1 MRKFNISKKALR
13 KISLGMV
20 AAFMAVNMTACA
32 TFDNFKNTFITGDG
46 PQTEDTIKIGVFEP
60 MSGKDKENGQLEVI
74 GIELAHEL
82 FPTALGK
89 KIELVYGDN
98 KSDMY
103 IAESIAKELVDK
115 DVALVLGSY
124 GSSNSLIAVK
134 TFEEAKVPAIAIT
147 NTNPL
152 VTSYNPF
159 YFRVCLL
166 ESFQGVALAKYAV
179 EEMGALT
186 TAIMTEANDDF
197 ATAIANTYYEQ
208 FITRTNNSNAL
219 LVSCDYK
226 ESDTDFKEPLKKIK
240 EAQPD
245 VVFLPADAEQ
255 SALILKQAKQMG
267 ITSVFLGT
275 DRWDTED
282 FAVQMKLSGMENV
295 SFSTIFDPDT
305 STTSMSESFLRAYQ
319 AKYGA
324 DSVPDSAVA
333 LGFDAYL
340 IAIDALNKAGTTDGE
355 KLRNSIAYTQSF
367 PGASGNITFDVNGD
381 PIKSVV
387 VKTVSG
393 GAVES
398 IYTMEPQVGQSGE

>member
-197 ATAIANTYYEQ
+197 ATAIANTYYDQ

-340 IAIDALNKAGTTDGE
+340 IAIDALNKAGTTEGE

>member
-147 NTNPL
+147 NTNQL

-197 ATAIANTYYEQ
+197 ATAIANTYYDQ

-340 IAIDALNKAGTTDGE
+340 IAIDALNKAGTTEGE

>member
-1 MRKFNISKKALR
+1 MKKFNISRKSLR
-13 KISLGMV
+13 KVSMVMV
-20 AAFMAVNMTACA
+20 AALMAINMTACT
-32 TFDNFKNTFITGDG
+32 TFDNFKNTFIA
-46 PQTEDTIKIGVFEP
+46 EDSAEKNATIKIGVFEP
-60 MSGKDKENGQLEVI
+60 MSGEDKDKGQLEVM

-98 KSDMY
+98 KSNMY
-103 IAESIAKELVDK
+103 VSESIAKELVDK
-115 DVALVLGSY
+115 NVSIVLGSY

-208 FITRTNNSNAL
+208 FIIRTANDSAL

-226 ESDTDFKEPLKKIK
+226 EGDTDFTEPLKKIK

-255 SALILKQAKQMG
+255 SALILKQAKKMG

-275 DRWDTED
+275 DRWDNEE
-282 FAVQMKLSGMENV
+282 FAVQMKLASVENV

-340 IAIDALNKAGTTDGE
+340 IAIDALNKAGTALDGE
-355 KLRNSIAYTQSF
+355 KLRDCIARTNSF

-398 IYTMEPQVGQSGE
+398 IYTMEPQLVNIE